1 MADIEYGLNF
11 QLTGA
16 SSVVIVK
23 DRTGRITIDSNYVSD
38 DQLNLL
44 FTTFN
49 QIVSMQKKKKK

>member
-1 MADIEYGLNF
+1 MADIEYSLNF

-16 SSVVIVK
+16 SSVLIEK
-23 DRTGRITIDSNYVSD
+23 DRAGRITIDSNYVSD

-49 QIVSMQKKKKK
+49 QIVSMQKKNK